1 MEAGRP
7 MNEVTRKLLLT
18 IGGAFLLFGVSF
30 VAHKV
35 IGAGGPDTKISH
47 HASLA
52 GARQAGA
59 VERGWV
65 PELLPAGSS
74 DITEIHDLDKNT
86 GTGTFR
92 FPSADL
98 EAFKSQARRF
108 GGADVKEA
116 GTVTYVAYSQ
126 DRSRFELVLTP
137 DPQRPDVM
145 IGVWGMKPIR

>member
-1 MEAGRP
+1 MKAT
-7 MNEVTRKLLLT
+7 TRKSLLG
-18 IGGAFLLFGVSF
+18 IGGALLLFGVSF
-30 VAHKV
+30 IAHKV

-52 GARQAGA
+52 DARQAGA

-65 PELLPAGSS
+65 PELLPAGSN

-98 EAFKSQARRF
+98 EAFKAQARQF
-108 GGADVKEA
+108 AGTDLKEA
-116 GTVTYVAYSQ
+116 GTITYVRHSR
-126 DRSRFELVLTP
+126 DRSRFELVLSP
-137 DPQRPDVM
+137 DPKKADAM
-145 IGVWGMKPIR
+145 IGAWGMQPTR

>member
-18 IGGAFLLFGVSF
+18 FGGALVLFGVSF
-30 VAHKV
+30 IAHKV

-52 GARQAGA
+52 DARQAG
-59 VERGWV
+59 VIERGWV
-65 PELLPAGSS
+65 PELLPAGSN
-74 DITEIHDLDKNT
+74 DITEIHDLDRNT

-98 EAFKSQARRF
+98 EAFKNQARQF
-108 GGADVKEA
+108 AGTDLKEA
-116 GTVTYVAYSQ
+116 GAVTYVAYTR
-126 DRSRFELVLTP
+126 DRSRFELVLSP
-137 DPQRPDVM
+137 DPQKADAM
-145 IGVWGMKPIR
+145 IGVWGMQPTR